1 MSFDRLYLSSMIDRL
16 THLCPQETMKLT
28 SLNKTIYNDS
38 YAKSIRNIRK
48 RECMRKRLEKN
59 ISDISVFELGYV
71 SLKKHFIL
79 RHSSTFPGR
88 LVITLIEGVS
98 KSHFRV
104 GGFYGIDY
112 KEKPKEVFKMYKEMR
127 KYYLGHGY
135 RFTVI

>member
-16 THLCPQETMKLT
+16 THLCPEETMKLT

-59 ISDISVFELGYV
+59 ISDITVYDLGYV

-79 RHSSTFPGR
+79 RHSNTFPGR
-88 LVITLIEGVS
+88 LVITLIEGHN
-98 KSHFRV
+98 KSHLRV

-112 KEKPKEVFKMYKEMR
+112 KENPIEVFDLYMTMR
-127 KYYLGHGY
+127 KYYLEKGY
-135 RFTVI
+135 RFTII

>member
-1 MSFDRLYLSSMIDRL
+1 MSFDRLYLSSMIDHL
-16 THLCPQETMKLT
+16 TKLCPDEIMKLT
-28 SLNKTIYNDS
+28 SLNKYIYDNP
-38 YAKSIRNIRK
+38 YAKSIRNIRQK
-48 RECMRKRLEKN
+48 DCIRKNLEKN
-59 ISDISVFELGYV
+59 ISDITMEELGYV